1 MAPTMTGV
9 DVSKDKIN
17 NFLKTVP
24 VNFRE
29 T

>member
-17 NFLKTVP
+17 NFLKTFT

-29 T
+29 I